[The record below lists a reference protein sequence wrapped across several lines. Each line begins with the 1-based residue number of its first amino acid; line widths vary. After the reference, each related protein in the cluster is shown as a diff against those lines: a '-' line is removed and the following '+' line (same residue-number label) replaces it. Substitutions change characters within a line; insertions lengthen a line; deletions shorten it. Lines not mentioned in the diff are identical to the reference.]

1 MNTLLI
7 LTIVLGVIPA
17 ASVWLG
23 VDSRDLRSSE
33 VRSLVS

>member
-1 MNTLLI
+1 MNTILI

-17 ASVWLG
+17 ASAWFG
-23 VDSRDLRSSE
+23 VDSRELEVRR

>member
-1 MNTLLI
+1 MSTIFI
-7 LTIVLGVIPA
+7 LTIVLVVIPA

-23 VDSRDLRSSE
+23 VDSRDLHKSE